1 MPTQD
6 VIDYFLFFVDFALI
20 WAMIYGVLYFFRGTR
35 SASVLFCVI
44 ALFLISSLVVSSVK
58 QFVVLRYLLNGW
70 LMPVLGFAILVIFQP
85 EFRRA
90 FAQAGS
96 ILSSNRTD
104 RETIDQ
110 VVEAASQLS
119 ITRTGAIIVFER
131 NIGLADTTRSAVPL
145 DARVDSLLLQSIFY
159 PNSPLH
165 DCAVV
170 IGKNSRIVAAHVM
183 IPLPFDEEIIIN
195 GKRLGT
201 RHRAA
206 ASVSQETD
214 AIAVVVSEETGII
227 SSAKKG
233 RLARGLKPE
242 ELRYQLYMF
251 LLDEKSLW
259 KRLGKVGKVK
269 MKEFAKSM
277 EEGGKDGEV

>member
-6 VIDYFLFFVDFALI
+6 VIDYFLYFVDFALI

-44 ALFLISSLVVSSVK
+44 ALFLGSSLVVSSVK

-96 ILSSNRTD
+96 ILSSSRTD

-110 VVEAASQLS
+110 VVEAAAQLS

-170 IGKNSRIVAAHVM
+170 IGRNNRIVAAHAVL
-183 IPLPFDEEIIIN
+183 PLAEEDFFMN

-206 ASVSQETD
+206 AGISQETD
-214 AIAVVVSEETGII
+214 AVAVVVSEETGMI
-227 SSAKKG
+227 SIAKKG

-242 ELRYQLYMF
+242 ELRYQLCMI

-259 KRLGKVGKVK
+259 KRLGKVGKEK

-277 EEGGKDGEV
+277 EEGGKDGEA

>member
-6 VIDYFLFFVDFALI
+6 VIDYFLYFVDFALI

-35 SASVLFCVI
+35 SVSVLFCVI
-44 ALFLISSLVVSSVK
+44 AFFLISSLVVSSVK

-119 ITRTGAIIVFER
+119 VTRTGAIIVFER
-131 NIGLADTTRSAVPL
+131 NIGLADTTRSAVSL

-170 IGKNSRIVAAHVM
+170 IGRNNRIVAAHAVL
-183 IPLPFDEEIIIN
+183 PLAEEDFFMN

-206 ASVSQETD
+206 AGISQETD
-214 AIAVVVSEETGII
+214 AVAVVVSEETGMI
-227 SSAKKG
+227 SIAKKG

-242 ELRYQLYMF
+242 ELRYQLCMI

-259 KRLGKVGKVK
+259 KRLGKVGKEK

-277 EEGGKDGEV
+277 EEGGKDGEA

>member
-6 VIDYFLFFVDFALI
+6 VIDYFLYFVDFALI

-44 ALFLISSLVVSSVK
+44 AFFLISSLVVSSVK

-119 ITRTGAIIVFER
+119 VTRTGAIIVFER
-131 NIGLADTTRSAVPL
+131 NIGLADTTRSAVSL

-170 IGKNSRIVAAHVM
+170 IGRNNRIVAAHAVL
-183 IPLPFDEEIIIN
+183 PLAEEDFFMN

-206 ASVSQETD
+206 AGISQETD
-214 AIAVVVSEETGII
+214 AVAVVVSEETGMI
-227 SSAKKG
+227 SIAKKG

-242 ELRYQLYMF
+242 ELRYQLCMI

-259 KRLGKVGKVK
+259 KRLGKVGKEK

-277 EEGGKDGEV
+277 EEGGKDGEA

>member
-6 VIDYFLFFVDFALI
+6 VIDYLLYFVDFALI

-35 SASVLFCVI
+35 SVSVLFCVI
-44 ALFLISSLVVSSVK
+44 AIFLFSGWVVESVK

-96 ILSSNRTD
+96 ILSSSRTD

-170 IGKNSRIVAAHVM
+170 IGRNNRIVAAHAVL
-183 IPLPFDEEIIIN
+183 PLAEEDFFMN

-206 ASVSQETD
+206 AGISLETD
-214 AIAVVVSEETGII
+214 AIAVVVSEETGMI
-227 SSAKKG
+227 SIAKKG
-233 RLARGLKPE
+233 RLVRGLKPE
-242 ELRYQLYMF
+242 ELRFQLCLI

-259 KRLGKVGKVK
+259 KRLGKVGKEK
-269 MKEFAKSM
+269 MKEIAESM
-277 EEGGKDGEV
+277 EDGGKDGEA

>member
-6 VIDYFLFFVDFALI
+6 VIDYFLYFVDFALI

-44 ALFLISSLVVSSVK
+44 ALFLGSSLIVSSVK
-58 QFVVLRYLLNGW
+58 QFVVLRDLLNGW

-96 ILSSNRTD
+96 ILSSSRTD

-170 IGKNSRIVAAHVM
+170 IGRNNRIVAAHAVL
-183 IPLPFDEEIIIN
+183 PLAEEDFFMN

-206 ASVSQETD
+206 AGISQETD
-214 AIAVVVSEETGII
+214 AIAVVVSEETGMI
-227 SSAKKG
+227 SIAKKG
-233 RLARGLKPE
+233 RLVRGLKPE
-242 ELRYQLYMF
+242 ELRFQLCMI

-259 KRLGKVGKVK
+259 KRLGKVGKEK
-269 MKEFAKSM
+269 MKEIAESM
-277 EEGGKDGEV
+277 EDGGKDGEA

>member
-6 VIDYFLFFVDFALI
+6 VLDYFLYFVDFALI

-44 ALFLISSLVVSSVK
+44 TLFLISSLVVSHVK

-96 ILSSNRTD
+96 VLSSNRTD

-110 VVEAASQLS
+110 VVEAVSQLS
-119 ITRTGAIIVFER
+119 ASRTGALIVFER
-131 NIGLADTTRSAVPL
+131 NIGLADSVRSSESL

-183 IPLPFDEEIIIN
+183 FPLLDDVDSSVG

-206 ASVSQETD
+206 ASISQETD
-214 AIAVVVSEETGII
+214 AIAVVVSEETGTI
-227 SSAKKG
+227 SIAKKG
-233 RLARGLKPE
+233 HLARGLTPE
-242 ELRYQLYMF
+242 ELRYKLYLI

-259 KRLGKVGKVK
+259 KRLGKVGRMR
-269 MKEFAKSM
+269 MKEFARSM
-277 EEGGKDGEV
+277 EEGGKDGDV